1 MVWLSFSIQF
11 TETVRPLLC
20 RLLFISAAAAAAISN
35 TAHHSLP
42 YCSNKQWICVCSVQY
57 RNLIY
62 WSMGLMVLSST
73 QWAVMRLWQAEGG
86 TMAAK
91 SFLLY
96 LRCVVFYFFF
106 SFGLIRKNKVCLQT
120 VVLNTTDQFQEL
132 LPYEFHLWKKCF
144 WTNLGLNQTYRLI
157 FCFYHIH

>member
-1 MVWLSFSIQF
+1 MASEYLVNYDVALWLLISALKLFFVRGLSSSIQF
-11 TETVRPLLC
+11 AETVRPLLC

-62 WSMGLMVLSST
+62 RSMGLMVLSST

-86 TMAAK
+86 TMAAR

-96 LRCVVFYFFF
+96 LCVFFPF
-106 SFGLIRKNKVCLQT
+106 VLICKNKSLSSHCTHTQLFSSDEH
-120 VVLNTTDQFQEL
+120 L
-132 LPYEFHLWKKCF
+132 HLWKKCC
-144 WTNLGLNQTYRLI
+144 WQT
-157 FCFYHIH
+157 